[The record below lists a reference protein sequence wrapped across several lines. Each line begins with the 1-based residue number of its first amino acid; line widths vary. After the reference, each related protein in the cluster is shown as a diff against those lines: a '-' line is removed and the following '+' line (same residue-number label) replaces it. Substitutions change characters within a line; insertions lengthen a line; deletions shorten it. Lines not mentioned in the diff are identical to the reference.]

1 MPAGL
6 SARMCFNLRA
16 CFFPLT
22 VLVCLESLGI
32 VSWQQLQEQVA
43 GVCCSQRAAVFQ
55 HPSPRVGLYA
65 VVYAASLGPA
75 GRILGSGGKDE

>member
-1 MPAGL
+1 M
-6 SARMCFNLRA
+6 
-16 CFFPLT
+16 
-22 VLVCLESLGI
+22 LVWLEILGI

-43 GVCCSQRAAVFQ
+43 RVCCSQQAAVFQ
-55 HPSPRVGLYA
+55 HPSPGVGLHA